1 LAQRP
6 LSYCEYTLGLSRRAA
21 LRRAGL
27 GALLLAL
34 LALQAAPGALHRAGA
49 TAGPPPQSGTLGV
62 RWPDSSLP
70 VPVDLSALPAE
81 WQAPARTALAAWND
95 AGTRFW
101 YVEAPAEG
109 APPNAV
115 RFEVVDRLHTCGGQW
130 QPAACTFP
138 FVYQLAPEYL
148 SHVVIQLVRE
158 RLQPPPSRRLLDTV
172 DLPALLTHELG
183 HALGLGEAA
192 SPTAAMFPG
201 ALWHTLG
208 ADDLRELQALY
219 GTAEGARPERA
230 PALLAPADGAVV
242 PSRPVLRWEALP
254 AAFEYYLQVAPARVY
269 TAYGGFMDLS
279 FGEYVLDTLTADA
292 TYAFA
297 APLAAGTEYYW
308 RVKARTPGGNSPWSP
323 PARFTVGEA
332 RP

>member
-1 LAQRP
+1 MLLLPQGPAAAHRLAGAAARPPEQDGAQR
-6 LSYCEYTLGLSRRAA
+6 
-21 LRRAGL
+21 
-27 GALLLAL
+27 
-34 LALQAAPGALHRAGA
+34 
-49 TAGPPPQSGTLGV
+49 V

-81 WQAPARTALAAWND
+81 WQEPARAALAAWNS
-95 AGTRFW
+95 AGTPFW
-101 YVEAPAEG
+101 YVEAPADRV
-109 APPNAV
+109 PLNAV
-115 RFEVVDRLHTCGGQW
+115 RFEVVDRLYTCGGQW

-138 FVYQLAPEYL
+138 FVYQRAPGYL

-208 ADDLRELQALY
+208 ADDIRELQALY

-230 PALLAPADGAVV
+230 PSLLTPADGAVV
-242 PSRPVLRWEALP
+242 LPRPVLRWEALP
-254 AAFEYYLQVAPARVY
+254 DAFEYYLQVAPASAY
-269 TAYGGFMDLS
+269 TARGGLVDLS